1 MRLMAGSETAP
12 HILIVEARFY
22 EDIADELVKG
32 AMGVLEKAGVTFDR
46 LAVPGAFEIPAAIRM
61 AIRAM
66 HFHPHRR
73 RYDGYVALGCVIRGE
88 TTHYDYVC
96 QESARGLQ
104 DLALEF
110 TLALGYGILTVENES
125 QAWER
130 ARVDR
135 KNKGGDAARACLAMI
150 EAKRGFGLFPRT

>member
-1 MRLMAGSETAP
+1 MAGSETAP

-104 DLALEF
+104 NLALEF